1 MLPVRPGEMRSN
13 LSHFTIVSRSTNC
26 GQASTIGSDID
37 YGAADSLL
45 ALADAS
51 QVSVVVD

>member
-37 YGAADSLL
+37 YGAADIC
-45 ALADAS
+45 
-51 QVSVVVD
+51 